1 MRWSTG
7 IALIVDREDEVLAI
21 LRIALQSTDHRARNV
36 VEHSQTGGPTGV
48 NTPSDPYH
56 SNLQADVDRHWVGF
70 MKSELALCFTFSN
83 IAARR
88 YESVDQESATKS
100 MANAEKAYE
109 TVIQFLSDPK
119 HSKHL
124 TAEESQDIT
133 IELERLRDRLD
144 GLIQRFKK

>member
-1 MRWSTG
+1 MLSRLKSHIDLT
-7 IALIVDREDEVLAI
+7 IVDLEYT
-21 LRIALQSTDHRARNV
+21 LRDCKINGNRARNV
-36 VEHSQTGGPTGV
+36 VGHSQTGGPTGM
-48 NTPSDPYH
+48 NTRSDPYP
-56 SNLQADVDRHWVGF
+56 NLQADLDRHWVGF
-70 MKSELALCFTFSN
+70 MKSELALCFTFSS

-88 YESVDQESATKS
+88 YESGDQGATKS

-109 TVIQFLSDPK
+109 TVIQFLSYPK

-124 TAEESQDIT
+124 SAEESQDIT

>member
-1 MRWSTG
+1 MHWSTG
-7 IALIVDREDEVLAI
+7 IVLILDRADEVLAI
-21 LRIALQSTDHRARNV
+21 LRTAMQSTDYRARNV
-36 VEHSQTGGPTGV
+36 VGHSQTGGPTGM
-48 NTPSDPYH
+48 NTRSDPYP
-56 SNLQADVDRHWVGF
+56 NRQADVDRHRVEF
-70 MKSELALCFTFSN
+70 MKSELTLCFTFSS

-88 YESVDQESATKS
+88 YESGDQESATKS